1 MAENRYSY
9 KIAHLADIHIQD
21 RRRDE
26 YAAVFEKLYEKLRG
40 ENDSKGPD
48 VIVVAGD
55 IFDNKMR
62 ASAHNLEDV
71 AKFLSTLADIAPV
84 ILTAGN
90 HDTNCL
96 TPGSLDL
103 LSPLITEHSRLQ
115 PPRLIY
121 QRNSG
126 RFTAHG
132 IDWVVKAT
140 DGDMPAELILAT
152 LDNDTQVSKNPSI
165 LLFHEEV
172 NGALLPNG
180 TILENYKL
188 NVNDFAKFTA
198 VMGGHIHKRQMI
210 APNAAYCGSLV
221 QQNIGEGHVGHGY
234 LLWTINDTHIS
245 ANGVDIYNPQGY
257 LRVEIDAQGND
268 NTAHPLPVN
277 PHYWEV
283 MYDYEA
289 RPEVVALRDSI
300 VKSYRERYADKCMA
314 PRAVR
319 LRNGLGP
326 AEQKSGDEKTNQLGD
341 AQEDA
346 KSLSTQNDIIRE
358 ILGDA
363 HPHLA
368 DVIEMHKNRAPPPP
382 ASERARIRFKR
393 LEFDNMYSYKEGN
406 VVDFTKLENCVS
418 GIIAPNHAGKSSL
431 IEALAFALYDTHPRA
446 GLKSSIVHSGATHC
460 KVSLDFEIDGKPGRI
475 EKWVAS
481 GRDTRAHHNTNPYRL
496 WFNGEELTQGGTPGT
511 LTEAA
516 KLLGTVKNSLVSSF
530 SLQNGE
536 GNFINSSC
544 IERKQLLASALS
556 LGSFESLER
565 STAKEMVS
573 LNGAVKA
580 LEKQFN
586 GVALESLEASLAKA
600 KNDVELY
607 TSKMKDT
614 VYLANTPTSF
624 VFNQAVELLK
634 AQERLSAV
642 NATLKNLQD
651 GQNNNMDKVLQ
662 TTKEKL
668 EKYKAV
674 QLPERPKLVNWNRER
689 NGPRNPNPPELA
701 KKILANSKFTPEECD
716 KMVNNKQKDIAVLRV
731 ELQNSR
737 EIANTLAITRAS
749 TLAVADR
756 QVIFN
761 SEEISNIKNIKES
774 AARTVIQAE
783 SSLAT
788 MNSFTDIVD
797 KTKLS
802 PDCAGCNSVLKICS
816 EEDKKEAINKL
827 NKLKMEASDASA
839 NYKAAIGHNLR
850 INILSL
856 TKAEENLATFQEA
869 IRWLEVASYWSIR
882 DTEEWIRKRD
892 DNARLIDDTEKEYT
906 QLTSNLESFKKK
918 FAAEY
923 ETLSTEKE
931 MLVTTIESLEEKKK
945 IEQTAFYES
954 LACSAESDFNKAMS
968 ERNAVIQQF
977 AVARESVASL
987 TVSYNNEKLR
997 SSALSEATKSSEVLY
1012 AYRSV
1017 IKASGGIADKLLEK
1031 SRAGLTLKI
1040 NAALLELGARFE
1052 VDIEPSFEVLH
1063 RRVDHPS
1070 RTDNDCTWISVSLA
1084 SGYQRFILSL
1094 ATRLA
1099 IWRLATATLPDA
1111 LIIDE
1116 GFGACDDDYLAT
1128 LGEALEA
1135 LADAPDSPRLIFIV
1149 SHVDV
1154 LKARLERALT
1164 ISVTPE
1170 GSLVTNT
1177 INNNIINNY
1186 KYDNMPEKKKKRRV
1200 PAAPTVAATE
1210 GTVEVPIVATTEAT
1224 TETTTEAT
1232 TEVSVEA
1239 TIEATVEATTVEST
1253 TDNKKW
1259 ECLICQKSYA
1269 TTYKYKHL
1277 TSAVH
1282 LKAEKKM
1289 TQ

>member
-1 MAENRYSY
+1 MSEKPYRYA
-9 KIAHLADIHIQD
+9 IAHLADIHIQD

-26 YAAVFEKLYEKLRG
+26 YAAVFDTLYEKLRS

-121 QRNSG
+121 QRHSG

-140 DGDMPAELILAT
+140 DGDMPPALVPGAGT
-152 LDNDTQVSKNPSI
+152 NPSI

-188 NVNDFAKFTA
+188 NVNDFARFTA

-221 QQNIGEGHVGHGY
+221 QQNIGEGHTGHGY
-234 LLWTINDTHIS
+234 LLWTITNAHIS
-245 ANGVDIYNPQGY
+245 TSGVDIYNPQGY

-268 NTAHPLPVN
+268 TTAQPLPVN

-283 MYDYEA
+283 MYDFEA

-300 VKSYRERYADKCMA
+300 VKGYRERYSDKCPA

-319 LRNGLGP
+319 QRNGLGSP
-326 AEQKSGDEKTNQLGD
+326 EQKKETGKTNQLGV

-346 KSLSTQNDIIRE
+346 KSLSAQNDIIRE

-368 DVIEMHKNRAPPPP
+368 AVLEMHKNRAPPPP
-382 ASERARIRFKR
+382 ASERARVRFKR

-431 IEALAFALYDTHPRA
+431 IEALAFALYDAHPRA
-446 GLKSSIVHSGATHC
+446 GLKSSIVHSGAAHC
-460 KVSLDFEIDGKPGRI
+460 TVSLDFEIDGKPGRI

-556 LGSFESLER
+556 LGSFEALER
-565 STAKEMVS
+565 STAKEMVA

-580 LEKQFN
+580 LEKQF
-586 GVALESLEASLAKA
+586 GGTTLEALGSSLANA
-600 KNDVELY
+600 KKDADRCTAN
-607 TSKMKDT
+607 MKDM
-614 VYLANTPTSF
+614 VFAANTPTAF
-624 VFNQAVELLK
+624 AFNRAEELRSS
-634 AQERLSAV
+634 QERLSAV
-642 NATLKNLQD
+642 NATIKIIQD
-651 GQNNNMDKVLQ
+651 GQDNDMPRIVQDAR
-662 TTKEKL
+662 TKL
-668 EKYKAV
+668 EKYRAFTQPALSGRV
-674 QLPERPKLVNWNRER
+674 DWARER
-689 NGPRNPNPPELA
+689 NGPRPQTQPELA
-701 KKILANSKFTPEECD
+701 KKILANPRFTPEECD
-716 KMVNNKQKDIAVLRV
+716 TMIEAKQKHIATLKAHKSERLKPQAALR
-731 ELQNSR
+731 ELQG
-737 EIANTLAITRAS
+737 
-749 TLAVADR
+749 ADR
-756 QVIFN
+756 PGLFVP
-761 SEEISNIKNIKES
+761 EELSALKGEKDDAAKELLQAVS
-774 AARTVIQAE
+774 A
-783 SSLAT
+783 LAA
-788 MNSFTDIVD
+788 MDSFIGIVD

-802 PDCAGCNSVLKICS
+802 PDCAGCNSILKVCGA
-816 EEDKKEAINKL
+816 EDKKEAQRKVEL
-827 NKLKMEASDASA
+827 LKHRSESAALQYDA
-839 NYKAAIGHNLR
+839 AAAHNHKVYDLL
-850 INILSL
+850 IA
-856 TKAEENLATFQEA
+856 KAEENLATFQDA
-869 IRWLEVASYWSIR
+869 IKWLETAAYWSMR
-882 DTEEWIRKRD
+882 DIEEWGRKHTENVRLIGETEEKC
-892 DNARLIDDTEKEYT
+892 ARAASDLD
-906 QLTSNLESFKKK
+906 SFRNK
-918 FAAEY
+918 FIADY
-923 ETLSTEKE
+923 EILSTEKE
-931 MLVTTIESLEEKKK
+931 MLISAIDALEVKKK
-945 IEQTAFYES
+945 TDQDAFYKS
-954 LACSAESDFNKAMS
+954 LACSAESDFNRAIL
-968 ERNAVIQQF
+968 ERNTAIQQF
-977 AVARESVASL
+977 AVARENVASL
-987 TVSYNNEKLR
+987 TVSHENEAHR
-997 SSALSEATKSSEVLY
+997 SSALDEATRASEVLH

-1040 NAALLELGARFE
+1040 NAALMELGARFE
-1052 VDIEPSFEVLH
+1052 VDIEPSFEVMH
-1063 RRVDHPS
+1063 RRAS
-1070 RTDNDCTWISVSLA
+1070 RSDLETRSGVPWISVSLA

-1116 GFGACDDDYLAT
+1116 GFGACDDEYLAT

-1164 ISVTPE
+1164 IAVTPE
-1170 GSLVTNT
+1170 GSIVMNT
-1177 INNNIINNY
+1177 SATQ
-1186 KYDNMPEKKKKRRV
+1186 KYDNMPEKKKTKRSPDSKKASAEALTAV
-1200 PAAPTVAATE
+1200 PAAVPATVPATE
-1210 GTVEVPIVATTEAT
+1210 AA
-1224 TETTTEAT
+1224 A
-1232 TEVSVEA
+1232 VSV
-1239 TIEATVEATTVEST
+1239 VDTVES
-1253 TDNKKW
+1253 KKW
-1259 ECLICQKSYA
+1259 ECLVCQKSYA
-1269 TTYKYKHL
+1269 LTYKYKHL

-1282 LKAEKKM
+1282 LKAVKA
-1289 TQ
+1289 